1 MTNRYILPV
10 ALLLYFS
17 TTALSESYNLLR
29 FQLRSSSLACV
40 ELLQQ
45 LNGSP
50 QYCLKDRMNFKAP
63 EEIERSQQ
71 FQKEDAVLVI
81 HEMLQQIFGIFRRNF
96 SRTGWNETVVENLLS
111 ELYVQMDHLETILEE
126 STEEENFWENMTIV
140 HLKRY
145 YLRLVRYLKAK
156 EYSRCAWTVVQ
167 VEVLR
172 NFSFLDSLTNYLLN

>member
-17 TTALSESYNLLR
+17 TTALSGSYNLLR
-29 FQLRSSSLACV
+29 FQLRSSSLVCV
-40 ELLQQ
+40 ELLRQ

-50 QYCLKDRMNFKAP
+50 QYCLKDRMNFEAP

-111 ELYVQMDHLETILEE
+111 ELYVQMNHLETILEE